1 MINNENTIIDLLK
14 EFGFST
20 NAGKAY
26 LSLLKNYPATG
37 YEISTRSGI
46 PRSAVYSVI
55 SRLQDHGLI
64 NTSGQEPKRYIPI
77 APSALLE
84 HLSQSHDARID
95 DLKLAFDK
103 LDTKEEAFD
112 FWHINGYRNLI
123 LKMRDSIN
131 SANEKI
137 FLSIWAKDYSGV
149 EKELETARDRGVEI
163 YLFSFCKLTNAVGTV
178 ISYNLNEADL
188 LKIWNPKVILV
199 VDNTISIMGS
209 TLDIANSKAIW
220 TRNQAI
226 TEIATNHIVLDIT
239 LAGQRQE
246 ISVSEI
252 TENMMRRGDI
262 HLDELLEQ
270 KPSSK

>member
-84 HLSQSHDARID
+84 HLSQSHEARID
-95 DLKLAFDK
+95 DLKSAFDK

-149 EKELETARDRGVEI
+149 EKELETAHDRGVEI
-163 YLFSFCKLTNAVGTV
+163 FMFSFCELPNPVGTV
-178 ISYNLNEADL
+178 VSYNLDEADL